1 MTPRE
6 LLAMI
11 PQSVSHDVYRVLR
24 ELPEVD
30 TDVLVDTDESLEWR
44 EYAYHNFDG
53 RRIWL
58 LASIHFRGR
67 AALIVQR
74 AGREGDDHH
83 ERIVVDV
90 QAYADLVRYAWSLPK
105 KWPDMISYRCAELD
119 TDDEELTQFYGHS
132 LDEILG
138 HVTEVRS

>member
-6 LLAMI
+6 LLALT
-11 PQSVSHDVYRVLR
+11 PQRVSHGVDRVLR

-30 TDVLVDTDESLEWR
+30 SEVLVDTDDALEWR
-44 EYAYHNFDG
+44 EYAYHDFDG

-83 ERIVVDV
+83 ERIVVDA
-90 QAYADLVRYAWSLPK
+90 QAYVDLVRYAWSLPR
-105 KWPDMISYRCAELD
+105 KWPAESSLRCAELD
-119 TDDEELTQFYGHS
+119 TDDEKLTWFYGWT
-132 LDEILG
+132 LEEILSG
-138 HVTEVRS
+138 DASE